1 MKRGFQVVSKYKNED
16 IKLPIR
22 ATKNAA
28 GYDFFAAED
37 FVLPS
42 IWKMN
47 FIKLLWR
54 IRKEKTLR
62 PEDYTKAADDLR
74 PLLVP
79 TGIKAYMQPDEYLLL
94 ANRSSSP
101 LKRGLIL
108 PNGVGIVDSDYYNNK
123 SNEGEIFFQLV
134 NLGPK
139 DYHIKKGDRLG
150 QGIFMS
156 YLQADGEEQP
166 LGERTGGFGSSGR

>member
-108 PNGVGIVDSDYYNNK
+108 PNGVGIVDSDYYNNE
-123 SNEGEIFFQLV
+123 SNEGEI
-134 NLGPK
+134 
-139 DYHIKKGDRLG
+139 
-150 QGIFMS
+150 
-156 YLQADGEEQP
+156 
-166 LGERTGGFGSSGR
+166 

>member
-54 IRKEKTLR
+54 IRKEKTLH

-108 PNGVGIVDSDYYNNK
+108 PNGVGIVDSDYYNNE

-139 DYHIKKGDRLG
+139 DYQIKKGDRLG

>member
-1 MKRGFQVVSKYKNED
+1 MKRGFQVVSKYKNKD

-79 TGIKAYMQPDEYLLL
+79 TGIKAYMQP
-94 ANRSSSP
+94 
-101 LKRGLIL
+101 
-108 PNGVGIVDSDYYNNK
+108 
-123 SNEGEIFFQLV
+123 
-134 NLGPK
+134 
-139 DYHIKKGDRLG
+139 
-150 QGIFMS
+150 
-156 YLQADGEEQP
+156 
-166 LGERTGGFGSSGR
+166 